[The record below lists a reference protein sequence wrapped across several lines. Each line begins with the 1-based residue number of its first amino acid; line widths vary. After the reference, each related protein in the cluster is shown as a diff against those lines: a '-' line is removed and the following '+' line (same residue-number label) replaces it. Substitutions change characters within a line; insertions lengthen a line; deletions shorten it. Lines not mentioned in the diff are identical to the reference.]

1 MWRTRC
7 GRGGRALRSPGR
19 PGLPTRGNAYA
30 GVEPDLPVGWE
41 RAQAAMAAAAVLPG
55 YLGEAFW
62 RLYGAC
68 RAAERARF
76 EEVVTPLEHSWYLR
90 AV

>member
-1 MWRTRC
+1 
-7 GRGGRALRSPGR
+7 
-19 PGLPTRGNAYA
+19 
-30 GVEPDLPVGWE
+30 
-41 RAQAAMAAAAVLPG
+41 MAAASVLPG
-55 YLGEAFW
+55 YFGEAFW

-76 EEVVTPLEHSWYLR
+76 EDVVTPLEHSWYLR